1 MFEGKYGHQTIDV
14 KSNLNCK
21 CAFSMSF
28 KVIQTPDFIDE
39 GFLFV
44 GVINIWFLWIKMII
58 MFYTLFY
65 FLI

>member
-44 GVINIWFLWIKMII
+44 GVINI
-58 MFYTLFY
+58 
-65 FLI
+65 